1 VPNWPGEDVFPP
13 QPMVDQT
20 RAVLKDYAEAG
31 GEYDEVVLKE

>member
-1 VPNWPGEDVFPP
+1 
-13 QPMVDQT
+13 MVDQT